1 MRVERTKIE
10 DLLLI
15 QHDLFEDD
23 RGYFQ
28 DLYDENKLKDLL
40 DVDIR
45 FVKDS
50 MSFSKKSV
58 LRGMHFQMK
67 YPQGKLIYVASGA
80 ILDVV
85 VDLRKESKSFGSHF
99 SVTLNDQENKQL
111 YIPPGFAHGFYVLSD
126 IAKVCYK
133 LTEKYYPEDQYTLAW
148 NDPDVNIEWPDSK
161 PILSNKDCKGLSLKD
176 IQQLQ

>member
-67 YPQGKLIYVASGA
+67 YPQGKLIYVASGT

-111 YIPPGFAHGFYVLSD
+111 D
-126 IAKVCYK
+126 K
-133 LTEKYYPEDQYTLAW
+133 
-148 NDPDVNIEWPDSK
+148 
-161 PILSNKDCKGLSLKD
+161 
-176 IQQLQ
+176 